1 MAIAGCMYW
10 QSNQILPN
18 LIRIELTAL
27 YLRSHYQT
35 QLRSSDSM
43 RIWYSA
49 EKNTELYFN
58 VKPRPSLRSLVFNL
72 RLNKGESRGPIHLHW
87 QRDCCLL
94 L

>member
-35 QLRSSDSM
+35 QLLSSDSM
-43 RIWYSA
+43 RIWYSGKKKYGIVFQRETPA
-49 EKNTELYFN
+49 EFTLFG
-58 VKPRPSLRSLVFNL
+58 F
-72 RLNKGESRGPIHLHW
+72 
-87 QRDCCLL
+87 
-94 L
+94 